1 MNPPLAE
8 RRPVLFSALV
18 TLGFVV
24 VLILIVIVQRPVAAP
39 ALREVVGA
47 AGRALVGI
55 GALWGLAALGW
66 RRWLAGPGS
75 ALGWAL
81 VVPSSLYLVA
91 IYPLLLT
98 GTYSLTGGAPRL
110 VLAVALGGLVA
121 GVMEE
126 LVFRGLVLGSLLRAW
141 GRADRS
147 DQTDQ
152 IGGGVWRAL
161 VVSSVL
167 FSAPHIL
174 NLLVGADPVRTG
186 AQLVWALLLGVVLGA
201 LTVASGSLWPAAALH
216 GLANAFVHANR
227 VGHDV
232 ALAPTSAV
240 LLALAPVPLVLG
252 SWWVLRRVR
261 RLAPAPSGRSS
272 SLR

>member
-1 MNPPLAE
+1 MKPPLAA
-8 RRPVLFSALV
+8 RRPLLFSVLV
-18 TLGFVV
+18 TLAFIV
-24 VLILIVIVQRPVAAP
+24 VLVVIVVVQRPVEGP
-39 ALREVVGA
+39 VLRELVGTAGRVVVGA
-47 AGRALVGI
+47 
-55 GALWGLAALGW
+55 GAFWALAALGW

-75 ALGWAL
+75 TLGWVL
-81 VVPSSLYLVA
+81 VVPALLYLLA
-91 IYPLLLT
+91 TYPILLT
-98 GTYSLTGGAPRL
+98 GTYALSGGEARFVL
-110 VLAVALGGLVA
+110 VVALGGLVA

-141 GRADRS
+141 GQAS
-147 DQTDQ
+147 
-152 IGGGVWRAL
+152 GGLWRAL
-161 VVSSVL
+161 IVSSVL

-227 VGHDV
+227 VGHEV
-232 ALAPTSAV
+232 ALDPTTAI
-240 LLALAPVPLVLG
+240 LLALAPVPLVLA

-261 RLAPAPSGRSS
+261 GLSLDSHSS
-272 SLR
+272 SRR